1 MNSARP
7 PFAITPAMLGL
18 VAEIGEMVGQLELT
32 SPLHATPLLRRN
44 NRIRTI
50 QGSLAIEGNTLN
62 LDQVTAI
69 IDGKRVLGP
78 PREIQEVRN
87 AVRAYEQLR
96 QWRPGARR
104 HLRAAH
110 ALLMAGLTDT
120 PGAFRTG
127 SVGIQRGQAV
137 VHVAPPAVKVTAL
150 MNALLHWQDTTQ
162 DHPLIASS
170 VFHYEFEFIHPF
182 NDGNGRVGRP
192 CARPTPRGRPRPSWN
207 SC

>member
-7 PFAITPAMLGL
+7 PFTITPIMLGL

-87 AVRAYEQLR
+87 AVRAYEQLG
-96 QWRPGARR
+96 QWRPGGSR
-104 HLRAAH
+104 AH
-110 ALLMAGLTDT
+110 ARFGAG
-120 PGAFRTG
+120 PPP
-127 SVGIQRGQAV
+127 
-137 VHVAPPAVKVTAL
+137 HVPPEL
-150 MNALLHWQDTTQ
+150 
-162 DHPLIASS
+162 PASGPDRR
-170 VFHYEFEFIHPF
+170 I
-182 NDGNGRVGRP
+182 D
-192 CARPTPRGRPRPSWN
+192 
-207 SC
+207 